1 MNENVIAPGMY
12 KVRTS
17 QIANTNKAKSVLSST
32 GLSGTSSV
40 RRSSDGDSSFK
51 DSVVSNTKNSA
62 EKVEVSDRTNKK
74 LDVAS
79 KNVALHT
86 VRSNVRRALFTTPRT
101 VKSRF
106 KDTTLVVSKTRFSV
120 RTVQSKSLDTNP
132 VVSKAKIDAGT
143 PLSDKNKVSSA
154 LTHMT
159 GDRSLLKNFVEKYMG
174 TVRFGNDHFAAITGY
189 GDYVHGNITIFH
201 VNYVERLEHNLFSV
215 GQFCDGDIEV
225 GFHSQSCYVR
235 NLEGDDLLTRARE
248 SNLYTISIPDMAS
261 YLPVCLMSEASF
273 TKSWLWHRRHSH
285 LNFGTI
291 NDLTKHNLVDGIL
304 KINYGKDYLCYPCE
318 RGKSKKASHLP
329 KLVSSSYSKLEL
341 IYMDIC
347 GPMRVASIN
356 GKKYILMIVMILDSH
371 GKSNVG
377 FFHVFGFLC
386 YPTNNRD
393 DLGKMN
399 PKADIESMNTPS
411 KEDLDN
417 LFGPMFDEYF
427 EKKSSDMPINS
438 TAPHVHNHEDPL
450 VQSSIDINEHEVPP
464 IVTTSKEQSS
474 PIPLIEGDEL

>member
-1 MNENVIAPGMY
+1 MKDVFYSSERELSETWKQNEILKDQLLEATF
-12 KVRTS
+12 K
-17 QIANTNKAKSVLSST
+17 QEIECCVLL

-74 LDVAS
+74 LDVAY

-86 VRSNVRRALFTTPRT
+86 GC
-101 VKSRF
+101 
-106 KDTTLVVSKTRFSV
+106 SK
-120 RTVQSKSLDTNP
+120 
-132 VVSKAKIDAGT
+132 
-143 PLSDKNKVSSA
+143 
-154 LTHMT
+154 HMM

-225 GFHSQSCYVR
+225 GFRSQSCYVR
-235 NLEGDDLLTRARE
+235 NLEGDDLLTRARK

-261 YLPVCLMSEASF
+261 YLPVYLMSKASF

-318 RGKSKKASHLP
+318 QGKSKKASHLP
-329 KLVSSSYSKLEL
+329 KLVSSSHSKLEL

-371 GKSNVG
+371 GS
-377 FFHVFGFLC
+377 L
-386 YPTNNRD
+386 
-393 DLGKMN
+393 
-399 PKADIESMNTPS
+399 AESMNTPS
-411 KEDLDN
+411 KKDLDN
-417 LFGPMFDEYF
+417 LVGPMFNEYF

-450 VQSSIDINEHEVPP
+450 VKSSIDINEHEVPP
-464 IVTTSKEQSS
+464 IVTTSKKQSS
-474 PIPLIEGDEL
+474 LIPLIEGDELCQEESA